1 MKLLHRKVLSTI
13 IAFAVAINYCTLTS
27 FAKESDG
34 NWVENK
40 DNWRHGITDDSGG
53 DTDDEGEEFK
63 KGDATGEYAVKLSD
77 GNYFWYHQVSGG
89 DGCKYCGDWSAMIW
103 GSGGTFGT
111 DGCAVYSTS
120 LIVSN
125 LYGEAITPHKWLED
139 IGCKISGNKCDTG
152 PSACLNDHAL
162 SAYSNILGVM
172 KSKYNV
178 EPCTDDLLGKS
189 SSEQQKGVDET
200 LDKGGLVWYR
210 IANSYGSHYLIIRN
224 KTSSGK
230 YLLLDECVKPESSEK
245 EYSWSELRAQLHSGP
260 GVLQGFI
267 CTDPVGD
274 SGSSGGGSDKVTT
287 DLGKKYQKQIK
298 LLNGAKI
305 DTKQGVTAPIIGWDH
320 PQWKAGIL
328 SDNDKQIVEKF
339 AKEHFKDDMTPA
351 EKACITWDWIHN
363 NVRYPYDDF
372 VSSCS
377 NKTSVE
383 CIFRDKVGQCLQYNG
398 AMEAMLLYLGFNA
411 REVHGTRSTTS
422 ITPGNGHDHYWCE
435 VKIGDNI
442 YLIDTGNKGDSGDI
456 ALTHFCI
463 TYDEAYKIDVSNG
476 FGYYQERGAVVKDK
490 KHSHSDW
497 GSIS

>member
-27 FAKESDG
+27 FAKETDG

-53 DTDDEGEEFK
+53 DTDEGDKGEEFK

-89 DGCKYCGDWSAMIW
+89 DGCKYCGDWSAMVW
-103 GSGGTFGT
+103 GSGGTFGA
-111 DGCAVYSTS
+111 DGCAIYSTS

-152 PSACLNDHAL
+152 PSACLDDHAL

-245 EYSWSELRAQLHSGP
+245 EYSWSELRAQLHGGP

-267 CTDPVGD
+267 CKDPVGD
-274 SGSSGGGSDKVTT
+274 SGSSGGTNTKYKDAKIITENAKKHEKQIRLLNSAEIKPRSGPITAWNEDGNAQWAGNLAGQPRDFEKKIL
-287 DLGKKYQKQIK
+287 DDFAKKY
-298 LLNGAKI
+298 
-305 DTKQGVTAPIIGWDH
+305 
-320 PQWKAGIL
+320 
-328 SDNDKQIVEKF
+328 
-339 AKEHFKDDMTPA
+339 FKDEMSPG
-351 EKACITWDWIHN
+351 EKAYIALEYINTHTNYGLSNCSGSFIKDIFVN
-363 NVRYPYDDF
+363 N
-372 VSSCS
+372 CG
-377 NKTSVE
+377 E
-383 CIFRDKVGQCLQYNG
+383 CLQYNS
-398 AMEAMLLYLGFNA
+398 AMAAMLWYLGFDVKIVN
-411 REVHGTRSTTS
+411 GTTAPVKVNTGRNHWWCEIKIGNTDCCIDTWCGGMGNPETETACLCRPWSEQAKVAKN
-422 ITPGNGHDHYWCE
+422 NGHGYYE
-435 VKIGDNI
+435 RSK
-442 YLIDTGNKGDSGDI
+442 LITGN
-456 ALTHFCI
+456 
-463 TYDEAYKIDVSNG
+463 
-476 FGYYQERGAVVKDK
+476 
-490 KHSHSDW
+490 HSH
-497 GSIS
+497 